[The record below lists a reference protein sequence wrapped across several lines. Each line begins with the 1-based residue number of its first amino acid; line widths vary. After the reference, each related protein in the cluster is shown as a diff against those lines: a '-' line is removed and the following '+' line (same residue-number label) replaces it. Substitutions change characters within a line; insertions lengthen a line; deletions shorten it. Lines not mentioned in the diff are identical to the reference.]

1 MRLMQL
7 NLPDVNELNP
17 KKKTKKCNN
26 VCISKIIFLTI

>member
-17 KKKTKKCNN
+17 KKKNFTTKN
-26 VCISKIIFLTI
+26 VIMYVFLK